1 MWAIENY
8 AECCKIADQIA
19 AKEVEEEED
28 EVVMDDGQKM
38 DEIIR
43 YIRSLTKPLD
53 FELVTEDLRDL
64 ENQLN
69 TKLTEKFNEISDGQR
84 YKVCFYLV

>member
-43 YIRSLTKPLD
+43 YIRFFFYQNTFLLNLSLK
-53 FELVTEDLRDL
+53 
-64 ENQLN
+64 
-69 TKLTEKFNEISDGQR
+69 I
-84 YKVCFYLV
+84 

>member
-43 YIRSLTKPLD
+43 YIRFFISKHIP
-53 FELVTEDLRDL
+53 FEPVTEDLRDL

-84 YKVCFYLV
+84 

>member
-43 YIRSLTKPLD
+43 YIRS
-53 FELVTEDLRDL
+53 
-64 ENQLN
+64 
-69 TKLTEKFNEISDGQR
+69 
-84 YKVCFYLV
+84 

>member
-43 YIRSLTKPLD
+43 YIRFYMEIFP
-53 FELVTEDLRDL
+53 FESVTEDRMLQSG
-64 ENQLN
+64 NIATN
-69 TKLTEKFNEISDGQR
+69 
-84 YKVCFYLV
+84 